1 MLAEWNRQDLTD
13 FDPVVYFGNV
23 NGNFTGSISM
33 SIETFRGVR
42 NLLRIDF
49 TNFFG
54 GAFIG
59 FTGTFEQTRYMHHIE
74 TASGSAAFTEAYF
87 FVAPFINPTT
97 KNGLLMGSRFS
108 ANTLGGLYLANNSSS
123 LINTFGATWI
133 DVDGT
138 YFKNQK
144 IYTNFKPT
152 GSHLQYRLKGE
163 KTESIN
169 VSYGMTSLSHS
180 APAAWSGSSFNKT
193 GIGVLITGSVPRT
206 GYILISEV
214 SLIKH
219 PYDIDS

>member
-23 NGNFTGSISM
+23 NGDFTGSISM
-33 SIETFRGVR
+33 SIDSFRGVR

-49 TNFFG
+49 TNFYG

-59 FTGTFEQTRYMHHIE
+59 FTGSFEETRFMHYIE
-74 TASGSAAFTEAYF
+74 TASGSANFNESYF
-87 FVAPFINPTT
+87 FVAPFFDPTT

-108 ANTLGGLYLANNSSS
+108 TNTLGGLYIANNSSS
-123 LINTFGATWI
+123 LKHTFTATWV
-133 DVDGT
+133 DVDGLF
-138 YFKNQK
+138 FKNQK

-152 GSHLQYRLKGE
+152 GSHLQYRIKGQ
-163 KTESIN
+163 KTESTN
-169 VSYGMTSLSHS
+169 VTFGMTSLSHS
-180 APAAWSGSSFNKT
+180 APVAWSGSSFSKT
-193 GIGVLITGSVPRT
+193 GIGVLITGSVPRS

-214 SLIKH
+214 SLVKH